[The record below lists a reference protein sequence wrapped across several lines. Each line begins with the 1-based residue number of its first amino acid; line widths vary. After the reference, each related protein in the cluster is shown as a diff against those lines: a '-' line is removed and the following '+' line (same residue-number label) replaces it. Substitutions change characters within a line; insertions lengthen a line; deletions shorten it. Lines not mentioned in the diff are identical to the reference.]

1 MGFIIFIL
9 IVALIVLFCNNET
22 KKSTI
27 YELTQQTNA
36 LKEQNKIMEQNIL
49 KVFTTFKIIF
59 AKPEKFMDKL
69 YEKCL
74 KELEEN
80 PYTFLDKREE
90 SIQLWNGMQAPK
102 LPHSFVKYVE
112 KYKTAYHK
120 KDAINKLETYLHMH
134 PEDKESKGFDSFRLS
149 EFVDKE
155 YEIICQ
161 LYFFFYKHLLT
172 MSEKF
177 HNIQTETEKSSK
189 WILTHQRLLAE
200 DRKKFQITR
209 EKSLESIANQKAKLE
224 SDHDKNLKE
233 IKDYKLQRE
242 NELEHVRAESL
253 KNIENYREKCI
264 SEINEKQ
271 EKFQKNMEVS
281 FARLATLKKEFADN
295 LNKKLLETGDTFG
308 EVTSEYATDYLDRFS
323 QYFRNKKRAAL
334 NSSQI
339 VADLKREQKA
349 KIKDLRKYEYII
361 NAYERMFPWLTD
373 FKEYPMEAVLK
384 ANADD
389 QEEEE
394 VFIHYLSPEERK
406 TLTKTE
412 KFQRVLDRYEDSYDK
427 TNWQI
432 GLFYERYIGYTYD
445 IKQWKVIMNGAKKR
459 WQDMGIDIIA
469 SKNGKTELIQ
479 CKYWAANKTIYE
491 NYIFQLFGTT
501 IDYIMEH
508 FPEKN
513 PWQILKQGIVTPVFV
528 TSTQVSDTARRV
540 AHILNIDLREN
551 VKLDKKYPKIKC
563 NPDSPDG
570 KIFHLPFDQQY
581 DNFQLG
587 NNPNAFYAKTVAE
600 AEKMG
605 YRRAYRWHPTE

>member
-1 MGFIIFIL
+1 MGFF
-9 IVALIVLFCNNET
+9 FSNNE
-22 KKSTI
+22 KEI
-27 YELTQQTNA
+27 A
-36 LKEQNKIMEQNIL
+36 DLKERNKILEQNIVKIL
-49 KVFTTFKIIF
+49 ATFKVIF
-59 AKPEKFMDKL
+59 AQPQKFMDKL
-69 YEKCL
+69 YEECI
-74 KELEEN
+74 KELADTR
-80 PYTFLDKREE
+80 YTFLDKREE
-90 SIQLWNGMQAPK
+90 FVDLWKGLQAPK
-102 LPHSFVKYVE
+102 LPYSFVKYVE
-112 KYKTAYHK
+112 DHIAASLQ
-120 KDAINKLETYLHMH
+120 KDAISKVEAYLRIH
-134 PEDKESKGFDSFRLS
+134 PEEKEREKFDSLRLS
-149 EFVDKE
+149 EFVEKE
-155 YEIICQ
+155 YEVICQ

-172 MSEKF
+172 LSEKVYK
-177 HNIQTETEKSSK
+177 IQTENENQTK
-189 WILTHQRLLAE
+189 WISTHQKLLEE
-200 DRKKFQITR
+200 DRRKFRTDR
-209 EKSLESIANQKAKLE
+209 EKSLASIASQQLEINNQKAELE
-224 SDHDKNLKE
+224 ANRAKNLKFIE
-233 IKDYKLQRE
+233 EHRMQRE
-242 NELEHVRAESL
+242 NELDQVRAENL
-253 KNIENYREKCI
+253 QNIESYREKCM

-271 EKFQKNMEVS
+271 ANFQKAIDAS
-281 FARLATLKKEFADN
+281 FASLEILKKEFADN
-295 LNKKLLETGDTFG
+295 LSKKLLETGDAFG
-308 EVTSEYATDYLDRFS
+308 QVTSEYATDYLDRFS

-339 VADLKREQKA
+339 VAELKREQKA

-361 NAYERMFPWLTD
+361 NAYEKMFPWLND

-394 VFIHYLSPEERK
+394 VFIHYLSPEERE

-469 SKNGKTELIQ
+469 SKDGKTELIQ

-508 FPEKN
+508 FPTED
-513 PWQILKQGIVTPVFV
+513 PWKILKQGTVTPVFV

-605 YRRAYRWHPTE
+605 FRRAYRWHPTE

>member
-1 MGFIIFIL
+1 MGIVIGVLVFIL
-9 IVALIVLFCNNET
+9 IILFC
-22 KKSTI
+22 KMGSKDSTI
-27 YELTQQTNA
+27 NDLQEKIKQLNMNNHILEQSS
-36 LKEQNKIMEQNIL
+36 LKLLEMLRPITKEPQ
-49 KVFTTFKIIF
+49 VFL
-59 AKPEKFMDKL
+59 DRL
-69 YEKCL
+69 YNKCL
-74 KELEEN
+74 DELNGENYSFLNSKEEHI
-80 PYTFLDKREE
+80 R
-90 SIQLWNGMQAPK
+90 LWEDLQAPK
-102 LPHSFVKYVE
+102 LPKTFVDYVHKYNSTHHQEQAIKEIDAYLIENPEKKYKEQNSYTRKDEFIIQEFNTIYEVYFHFYQRLLEMYQKTYDLNVENTKQAKLIERNLAKIDSQKDKNELELQRKETMLEKKIEVE
-112 KYKTAYHK
+112 KAK
-120 KDAINKLETYLHMH
+120 INKQREELEQ
-134 PEDKESKGFDSFRLS
+134 ECISKRQELKKKLEIEKIKQEQ
-149 EFVDKE
+149 EFSSKSHELKE
-155 YEIICQ
+155 YEAKINEIID
-161 LYFFFYKHLLT
+161 
-172 MSEKF
+172 EKY
-177 HNIQTETEKSSK
+177 
-189 WILTHQRLLAE
+189 
-200 DRKKFQITR
+200 
-209 EKSLESIANQKAKLE
+209 AKLE
-224 SDHDKNLKE
+224 QDKQTLLNTLKQKLKE
-233 IKDYKLQRE
+233 TGESYGGLS
-242 NELEHVRAESL
+242 AE
-253 KNIENYREKCI
+253 
-264 SEINEKQ
+264 
-271 EKFQKNMEVS
+271 
-281 FARLATLKKEFADN
+281 T
-295 LNKKLLETGDTFG
+295 
-308 EVTSEYATDYLDRFS
+308 ATDYLDRFV
-323 QYFRNKKRAAL
+323 QYFKDKKHSAIT
-334 NSSQI
+334 SSQI

-361 NAYERMFPWLTD
+361 DAYEKMFPWLSD

-394 VFIHYLSPEERK
+394 VFTHYLSPEERES
-406 TLTKTE
+406 LTKTE

-469 SKNGKTELIQ
+469 SKDGKTELIQ
-479 CKYWAANKTIYE
+479 CKYWAASKTIYE

-508 FPEKN
+508 FPEED
-513 PWQILKQGIVTPVFV
+513 PWQILKKGIVTPVFV

-540 AHILNIDLREN
+540 AYILNIDLREN

-605 YRRAYRWHPTE
+605 FRRAYRWHPTE

>member
-1 MGFIIFIL
+1 MGFVIFIL
-9 IVALIVLFCNNET
+9 IVGLIIMFFSNAT
-22 KKSTI
+22 KASTVS
-27 YELTQQTNA
+27 ELTEKIET
-36 LKEQNKIMEQNIL
+36 LKEQNRVMEQNVL
-49 KVFTTFKIIF
+49 KVFATFKIIF
-59 AKPEKFMDKL
+59 AKPKKFMDKL
-69 YEKCL
+69 YEECL
-74 KELEEN
+74 KEVTEN
-80 PYTFLDKREE
+80 SYTFLDKREE
-90 SIQLWNGMQAPK
+90 SINLWSGMQAPQ
-102 LPHSFVKYVE
+102 LPRSFVEYVE
-112 KYKTAYHK
+112 KYKTVYHQK
-120 KDAINKLETYLHMH
+120 EAVNKIQTYLRMH
-134 PEDKESKGFDSFRLS
+134 PEEKERGNFDSIKLS
-149 EFVDKE
+149 EFVEKE
-155 YEIICQ
+155 YETICQ

-172 MSEKF
+172 MAEKIY
-177 HNIQTETEKSSK
+177 NIQSENEKQTK
-189 WILTHQRLLAE
+189 WISTHQKLLEE
-200 DRKKFQITR
+200 DRKKFRTVR
-209 EKSLESIANQKAKLE
+209 EESLASIANQKAELE
-224 SDHDKNLKE
+224 TNRERNLKE
-233 IKDYKLQRE
+233 TEEYKEECMRE
-242 NELEHVRAESL
+242 IDKSKEE
-253 KNIENYREKCI
+253 
-264 SEINEKQ
+264 
-271 EKFQKNMEVS
+271 FQKSIDIS
-281 FARLATLKKEFADN
+281 FARLETQKKEFVNN
-295 LNKKLLETGDTFG
+295 LEKKLSETGEVFG
-308 EVTSEYATDYLDRFS
+308 LVTAEYETDYLDRFS
-323 QYFRNKKRAAL
+323 QYFREKKHAAL

-339 VADLKREQKA
+339 VADLKREQKT

-361 NAYERMFPWLTD
+361 DAYEKMFPWLSD

-394 VFIHYLSPEERK
+394 VFTHYLSPEERES
-406 TLTKTE
+406 LTKTE

-445 IKQWKVIMNGAKKR
+445 IKKWKVIMNGAKKR

-469 SKNGKTELIQ
+469 SKDGKTELIQ
-479 CKYWAANKTIYE
+479 CKYWAASKTIYE

-508 FPEKN
+508 FPEED
-513 PWQILKQGIVTPVFV
+513 PWQILKKRIVTPVFV

-600 AEKMG
+600 AEKLG
-605 YRRAYRWHPTE
+605 FRRAYRWHPTE